1 MQFKEIKMGKAL
13 NRLTLSGYKSIKLL
27 DDFEFKNLNI
37 MVGANGAGKSNL
49 VSFFRMLRAMSEE
62 GLANFV
68 TENGGADGFLFNGPS
83 ETSQIGAHLKFGLNE
98 YKFILVA
105 TASAQL
111 MVKMEGHYYRNGHWT
126 SFSDGRTESRLKLW
140 KDDKSSFFPNSPGVG
155 AHIFDAVSSWVVY
168 HFHDTSAHAIMR
180 RDQSVRDW
188 RELNPDASNVAA
200 LLLRMKTKHEKYYL
214 NIRETIQLIAP
225 FFDDFLLE
233 PENKGEN
240 EVVRLE
246 WKQKGS
252 SFPFQPWQL
261 SDGTIR
267 FICLATALLQ
277 PSPPST
283 IVIDEPELGLHPF
296 ALEVLAG
303 LLRDASD
310 RTQLIISTQSATL
323 LNHFD
328 PEDVIVVDREDGA
341 SRFRRLDAKSL
352 SEWTKDFTL
361 GELWQKNVF
370 EGGPSRES
378 ISSS

>member
-1 MQFKEIKMGKAL
+1 MGRPL
-13 NRLTLSGYKSIKLL
+13 DRLTLSGFKSIRLL
-27 DDFEFKNLNI
+27 EDFEFKNLNI

-49 VSFFRMLRAMSEE
+49 VSFFKMLRAMSEE
-62 GLANFV
+62 SLANFI
-68 TENGGADGFLFNGPS
+68 TENGGADGFLFNGPK

-98 YKFILVA
+98 YKFTLA
-105 TASAQL
+105 STASVQL
-111 MVKMEGHYYRNGHWT
+111 MVKAEGHCYRSGRWNN
-126 SFSDGRTESRLKLW
+126 FSEGRIESRLKQW
-140 KDDKSSFFPNSPGVG
+140 KDARSGFYPNSPGVG
-155 AHIFDAVSSWVVY
+155 AHIYTAVSSWIVY
-168 HFHDTSAHAIMR
+168 HFHDTSAHATMR
-180 RDQSVRDW
+180 RDQSVHDW
-188 RELNPDASNVAA
+188 RELNPDASNIASF
-200 LLLRMKTKHEKYYL
+200 LLRLKTQHDKYYFY
-214 NIRETIQLIAP
+214 IRETIQLIAP

-233 PENKGEN
+233 PENKGGN

-246 WKQKGS
+246 WRQKGS

-277 PSPPST
+277 PNPPST

-296 ALEVLAG
+296 GLEVLAG
-303 LLRDASD
+303 LFRDASD

-328 PEDVIVVDREDGA
+328 PEEIIVVDREDGS
-341 SRFRRLDAKSL
+341 SRFRRLNAKSL

-378 ISSS
+378 ISSR